1 MNTLIIYDNTGYVI
15 SQMAGS
21 IREPQGGV
29 QFLWVEIPTGKQL
42 KITDGI
48 GVDVSVTPHQAIL
61 EDIPPTKIET
71 LETELLNNKL
81 AMAELVEQQQ
91 ADKLNNQLA
100 LAEVIESIMGG
111 GTVA

>member
-42 KITDGI
+42 KVTDGI
-48 GVDVSVTPHQAIL
+48 GVDVTKTPHQAIL
-61 EDIPPTKIET
+61 EDIPKTDI
-71 LETELLNNKL
+71 ELLK
-81 AMAELVEQQQ
+81 EQQQ
-91 ADKLNNQLA
+91 ELSDTIAA
-100 LAEVIESIMGG
+100 LIMG
-111 GTVA
+111 V